1 MQTRRLLRIP
11 HLAAAFLLLAA
22 VPGRAEF
29 ISAPDVVVYA
39 DPSIGAALR
48 AVGGEYRART
58 GVPVRVFCA
67 ASEQLLSLIVRGTR
81 TDVLVT
87 LAPQMDRAA
96 AAQLIDRATRT
107 GAWRDPLVLAGRNV
121 AAGEAPVSAAA
132 LAGRLGA
139 SGVLAVIDPT
149 APTSVDGPALLARL
163 GWALPAMR
171 VVGAIDGP
179 GVAFML
185 SNWEATLGVLPR
197 SDALADPTLTV
208 AGVIPGDGAPPLIYS
223 AAITRNVL
231 SRNAATFVDF
241 LKTPA
246 ATATLRAAGLEE
258 TVPGLK
264 KP

>member
-1 MQTRRLLRIP
+1 MRW
-11 HLAAAFLLLAA
+11 LAAGFLVLAA
-22 VPGRAEF
+22 VPARAGF
-29 ISAPDVVVYA
+29 IGAPDVVVYA

-58 GVPVRVFCA
+58 GVPVRVFCV
-67 ASEQLLSLIVRGTR
+67 ASDQLLALIARGTR

-96 AAQLIDRATRT
+96 AARLIDPATRT

-121 AAGEAPVSAAA
+121 APGEAPVSAAG

-139 SGVLAVIDPT
+139 SGALAVIDPT

-163 GWALPAMR
+163 GWTLPAMR

-208 AGVIPGDGAPPLIYS
+208 AGGIPGDAATPLVYS
-223 AAITRNVL
+223 AAITKNVL
-231 SRNAATFVDF
+231 SRNAAAFVDF
-241 LKTPA
+241 LKTPVAA
-246 ATATLRAAGLEE
+246 ATLHAAGLEE
-258 TVPGLK
+258 P
-264 KP
+264 